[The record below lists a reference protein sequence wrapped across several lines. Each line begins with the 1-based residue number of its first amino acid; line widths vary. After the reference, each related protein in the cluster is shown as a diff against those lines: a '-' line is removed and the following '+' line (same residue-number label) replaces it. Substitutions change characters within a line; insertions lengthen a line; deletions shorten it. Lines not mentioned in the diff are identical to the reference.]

1 MFNKFF
7 DEFSLEYKMEV
18 FDGKNR
24 VLFATDNKQE
34 IYAIK
39 HYFECFWKMDY
50 FVNTNRN
57 EYISYIRSVLC
68 HEYEEIINRIEFS
81 FEEKLFYDLESGYKY
96 EDENYYIVMRINKMG
111 ITVFDKNN
119 RDIIYLRKSNIVE
132 NLHLSQLIK
141 EPLHNEK
148 VKNGYI
154 LLHSSLYTSVF

>member
-1 MFNKFF
+1 
-7 DEFSLEYKMEV
+7 
-18 FDGKNR
+18 
-24 VLFATDNKQE
+24 
-34 IYAIK
+34 
-39 HYFECFWKMDY
+39 MDY

-68 HEYEEIINRIEFS
+68 HEHEEIINRIEFS